1 MQNLNTQHLKD
12 EQLANNWLKD
22 NGITQTLFN
31 KTQVFQLQ
39 AYKAATNILKHNV
52 ELLKIN
58 EYELLTSYCKAM
70 LNSRQR
76 KSMTKRNTY
85 QILNISTR
93 INRQLFKQHRKLI
106 KDTQISNCV

>member
-1 MQNLNTQHLKD
+1 MQNLNKQHLKD

-39 AYKAATNILKHNV
+39 AYKTATNILNHNV
-52 ELLKIN
+52 EQLKTN
-58 EYELLTSYCKAM
+58 EYELLISYCKQM

-76 KSMTKRNTY
+76 NSINMRNTY
-85 QILNISTR
+85 QILNIGAR

-106 KDTQISNCV
+106 KNTPISNCV